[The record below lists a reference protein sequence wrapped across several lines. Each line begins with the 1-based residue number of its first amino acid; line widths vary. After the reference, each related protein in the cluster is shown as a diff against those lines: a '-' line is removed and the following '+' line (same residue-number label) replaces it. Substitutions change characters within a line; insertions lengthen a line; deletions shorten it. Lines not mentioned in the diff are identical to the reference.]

1 MIVEASV
8 TGLFRMLLIIVGVM
22 LLLRFL
28 GQFMMAKRNMEEERE
43 MNSSRRQFDEA
54 KRKSKAN
61 SGKIR
66 ILGKKRSTS
75 EDVEDVDFEE
85 MD

>member
-54 KRKSKAN
+54 KRKSKEN

-66 ILGKKRSTS
+66 ILGKKRSNS
-75 EDVEDVDFEE
+75 EDIEDVDFEDVE
-85 MD
+85 